1 VTAEPQPA
9 VVPAPAVEGDAD
21 FMARVMAWIADD
33 PDPDT
38 RTQLEELVESRDF
51 VTLSELFAA
60 PLAFGTA
67 GLRAAI
73 GPGPARMNRLVVR
86 QATAGFAAWLIE
98 QGRALGEGHD
108 RGLVV
113 VGHDARHGSRPF
125 AEDTAAVLV
134 AAGFRVALSQS
145 HVPTPL
151 VAFAT
156 LHLNAV
162 GGIQVTASHNPPADN
177 GYKVYLGDGAQIVS
191 PADREIEVHIRNVSK
206 SKIPVATYPHQDIT
220 EWGDEIAAAYL
231 AGLRGVDPSTTTDAE
246 RSRLRIVYT
255 AMHGV
260 GAETLL
266 KAFALTGFTDVHPVP
281 EQQHPDPD
289 FPTVAFPNPEE
300 PGALDLAIAF
310 ASKVGAHLILANDP
324 DADRMTAA
332 VPDALSPSGWKALRG
347 DEIGWLLAD
356 SLLDATAEMGAK
368 RFVATTVVSSSLLSS
383 MAAQHGVEYAETLT
397 GFKYLAR
404 ASMARPDLHTVLM
417 YEEAIGF
424 CVGPLVRDKD
434 GISAAVAMADL
445 AARVH
450 ADGSTML
457 ARLAHVADRYGASQ
471 TSQLSIRFDGADAA
485 TQMAALMVR
494 LRAAPPQE
502 LDGIAV
508 TEWRDLALADP
519 PADVVVIKVGE
530 RGRVV
535 VRPSGTEPKCKVY
548 FEVLGEDHA
557 PSLAGLQASMEQLLA
572 T

>member
-1 VTAEPQPA
+1 MTE
-9 VVPAPAVEGDAD
+9 APLSADPTEAGDA
-21 FMARVMAWIADD
+21 ALLAQIHTWLAQD

-38 RTQLEELVESRDF
+38 RAQLEEMLDNGDLT
-51 VTLSELFAA
+51 TLAELFSA

-67 GLRAAI
+67 GLRAPI

-98 QGRALGEGHD
+98 QGHGG
-108 RGLVV
+108 GLVV

-134 AAGFRVALSQS
+134 AAGFRVALSAS

-156 LHLNAV
+156 PYFGAV

-191 PADREIEVHIRNVSK
+191 PADREIEAHIRTVSK
-206 SKIPVATYPHQDIT
+206 GPIEVSTFPHADILQ
-220 EWGDEIAAAYL
+220 WDNEISSEYL
-231 AGLRGVDPSTTTDAE
+231 AGVRGVDPNTSTDAE
-246 RSRLRIVYT
+246 RSKLRVVYT

-266 KAFALTGFTDVHPVP
+266 KAFALTGFTDIHPVP
-281 EQQHPDPD
+281 EQEQPDPD

-300 PGALDLAIAF
+300 PGALDLSLALAR
-310 ASKVGAHLILANDP
+310 KTNAHLVIANDP

-332 VPDALSPSGWKALRG
+332 IPDPSSPTGWRPLTG

-356 SLLDATAEMGAK
+356 HLLEATKELGAK
-368 RFVATTVVSSSLLSS
+368 RFVATSVVSSSLLS
-383 MAAQHGVEYAETLT
+383 AIAKAHGVEYAETLT

-404 ASMARPDLHTVLM
+404 ASMARPDLSTVLM
-417 YEEAIGF
+417 YEEAIGYS
-424 CVGPLVRDKD
+424 VGSLVRDKD
-434 GISAAVAMADL
+434 GISAAIAMADL
-445 AARVH
+445 TARVN

-457 ARLAHVADRYGASQ
+457 ARLAHVADRYGASR
-471 TSQLSIRFDGADAA
+471 TSQWSIRFDGADA
-485 TQMAALMVR
+485 QPKMAAFMQR
-494 LRAAPPQE
+494 LRANPPKH

-508 TEWRDLALADP
+508 TEWRDLALANP
-519 PADVVVIKVGE
+519 PADVVVIKVGD

-548 FEVLGEDHA
+548 FEVLGEDNA
-557 PSLAGLQASMEQLLA
+557 PSVAGLRASMEQVLGK
-572 T
+572 